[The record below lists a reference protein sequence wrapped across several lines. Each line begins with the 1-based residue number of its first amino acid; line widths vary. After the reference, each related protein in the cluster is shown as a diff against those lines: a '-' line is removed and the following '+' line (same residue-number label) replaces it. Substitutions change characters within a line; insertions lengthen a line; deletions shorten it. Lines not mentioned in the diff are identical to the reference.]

1 MWDND
6 LTIKNK
12 VIGQLTTGALFFGMR
27 SCEYLKVEGER
38 KTKLLRL
45 RNLRFYIKHKEIDK
59 IKQTHHLF
67 KASTI
72 NITFESQKNG
82 EKDESVTMHSNSKKL
97 CPVKSWASIVQR
109 ILSYPGTTLSQPV
122 NTILVG
128 SSMSL
133 ITSKEVIK
141 HIRATV
147 RTIGKDKLGFVAEE
161 VGVHS
166 IRSGFAMFLYIQ
178 YVRTDKI
185 MIQGRWKSDA
195 FLIYLRKQ
203 VEEFSKGLSDLMI
216 HMNNEYFNVPDLQS
230 ESSHEIVNN
239 PDDPRTRH
247 LFSFANSLNTNN
259 GPGSRRAQ
267 TIRPNFH
274 LWS

>member
-1 MWDND
+1 
-6 LTIKNK
+6 
-12 VIGQLTTGALFFGMR
+12 MR
-27 SCEYLKVEGER
+27 SCEYLRTDGER

-45 RNLRFYIKHKEIDK
+45 RNIRFYNNRKEIDK
-59 IKQTHHLF
+59 IKQTNLLLQ
-67 KASTI
+67 ASSV

-82 EKDESVTMHSNSKKL
+82 EKDEAVSMHANQKEL
-97 CPVKSWASIVQR
+97 CPVIAWASIVTR
-109 ILSYPGTTLSQPV
+109 ILDYPGTTLCQPV

-128 SSMSL
+128 KQMSL

-147 RTIGKDKLGFVAEE
+147 KTIGKDTLGFGPDD
-161 VGVHS
+161 VGVYS
-166 IRSGFAMFLYIQ
+166 IRSSFAMFLYTQ
-178 YVRTDKI
+178 FVRTDKI

-216 HMNNEYFNVPDLQS
+216 HTKNEYFNVPDLQT
-230 ESSHEIVNN
+230 EDTHEIVSN
-239 PDDPRTRH
+239 PNDPRTRH
-247 LFSFANSLNTNN
+247 LFSFASSLNTQN
-259 GPGSRRAQ
+259 GPGSQSTQ
-267 TIRPNFH
+267 TRPSFH